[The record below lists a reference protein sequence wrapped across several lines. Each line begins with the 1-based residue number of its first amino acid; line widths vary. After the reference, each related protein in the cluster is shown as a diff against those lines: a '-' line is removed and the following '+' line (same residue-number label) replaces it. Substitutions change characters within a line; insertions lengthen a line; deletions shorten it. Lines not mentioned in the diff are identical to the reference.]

1 MDQHPIFQRLSS
13 HLVQVTLR
21 DARQTERSSRVLRLK
36 LGEAFPPTH
45 PTSRLCLDLLREVL
59 AGGGAPDLLDVGCG
73 AGVLSLA
80 AAALGVPKVVAVD
93 LDARA
98 VLETRENARE
108 NLLDSHISVVQG
120 STECL
125 RGVFYVVAANLPI
138 EVQMAKAP
146 ELSRLAAPAG
156 ALILSGFRD
165 NQENPLQEAYQ
176 SLGWGLRR
184 RLVKD
189 FRHPELPA
197 HLSFTWVAWILKR
210 T

>member
-13 HLVQVTLR
+13 HLVQVTLK
-21 DARQTERSSRVLRLK
+21 DPRQTEPSSRVLRLK
-36 LGEAFPPTH
+36 LGQAFPPTH

-59 AGGGAPDLLDVGCG
+59 AGGGAANLLDVGCG

-93 LDARA
+93 LAPGA
-98 VLETRENARE
+98 VLETRENARG
-108 NLLDSHISVVQG
+108 NTLDGQIHVVQG

-125 RGVFYVVAANLPI
+125 RGAFHVVAANLPI
-138 EVQMAKAP
+138 EVQMDKAP

-165 NQENPLQEAYQ
+165 NQESRLRETYQ
-176 SLGWGLRR
+176 GLGWSLRR

-197 HLSFTWVAWILKR
+197 DLSFTWVAWILTR
-210 T
+210 S